1 MSKQT
6 SYTYSNH
13 AGKLFLLLA
22 ATSLFFGGLIYILW
36 RPHEPQFFA
45 LFSETGLDNWV
56 NSVRQSSLSASAILP
71 KWIVFSLPNGLWAF
85 AYSLIITTIW
95 SGSKSKIKYFW
106 IISIPVLVLG
116 FETLQLT
123 KIIRGTFS
131 IQDIVFGIGG
141 IIIGIIVKN
150 KLTKFKNHETKAT

>member
-1 MSKQT
+1 MSKQAPVV
-6 SYTYSNH
+6 SAS
-13 AGKLFLLLA
+13 FVSSILLSAIAML
-22 ATSLFFGGLIYILW
+22 LGGVIYILL
-36 RPHEPQFFA
+36 RSHEPQFFA
-45 LFSETGLDNWV
+45 LFTEIGLGNWL

-71 KWIVFSLPNGLWAF
+71 KWIIFSLPNGLWAF
-85 AYSLIITTIW
+85 AYSLIIKTIW

-123 KIIRGTFS
+123 KVIRGTFS

-141 IIIGIIVKN
+141 IIIGIIVGN
-150 KLTKFKNHETKAT
+150 KITKIKNHETKAT